1 VLITEI
7 NLLDANS
14 LSSFRKKRIVAP
26 FIGKCMQAETL
37 ANIIKAVNDYYQSK
51 NYITTQVKVP
61 KQNLQSGIFELQI
74 IEGKIEKISFGKD
87 RLIEKMQKF
96 TAFGNAEGDVLKI
109 DEINQGIYQIN
120 RLQSNQVVMKIE
132 PGNEIGASIIKID
145 NAQKFPAKFT
155 IGKDNLG
162 NKFTGVERT
171 NFSANF
177 DNLLFLNDNL
187 NLNYSTNLD
196 DESQIKDIKSFSS
209 SFSIPFKYN
218 TFSYDFSRSEFKGQN
233 SGQNALSTLTGF
245 SQSNKFTLDRVLL
258 NQTNLRL
265 STNAS
270 LTDKSSVSY
279 LNGDKISTSERKLSI
294 LNLGFAASSYI
305 NNATNIYFNPS
316 YSKGLKI
323 MNAKKDLSN
332 ISNITPKAQFD
343 VFKLYANFSKKFTL
357 PKINAPATFVSE
369 CSGQYA
375 KQTLFGS
382 EQFSVGGYYSVRG
395 FRESYING
403 DSGYYL
409 RNKINF
415 NIGSLITPDGLGFF
429 SKNLVHLNKFSVEPF
444 YDYGYVKNKYID
456 SGADGRLSGAGLKT
470 IFSNK
475 YFNASLTYSWATN
488 HSRLVTSNTK
498 ENKLVY
504 FEISASCC

>member
-1 VLITEI
+1 MNFPVQVI
-7 NLLDANS
+7 NQTTPAISVQVADSGVPAVTYEQIKQSLGRQVYEVTNLYIYSENINQLLGVIQYQIFDSNGNQNYSSIATTIDPYEGNS
-14 LSSFRKKRIVAP
+14 VAIDIDLRDYLQDFILNGNSSF
-26 FIGKCMQAETL
+26 
-37 ANIIKAVNDYYQSK
+37 S
-51 NYITTQVKVP
+51 TTILPNTYVQVKWYANRITNALGGGGLENFRQIEIDAHKPDFFNNYGSPISEIQETGLEMQGDLSVP
-61 KQNLQSGIFELQI
+61 ISEL
-74 IEGKIEKISFGKD
+74 KP
-87 RLIEKMQKF
+87 LH
-96 TAFGNAEGDVLKI
+96 
-109 DEINQGIYQIN
+109 
-120 RLQSNQVVMKIE
+120 
-132 PGNEIGASIIKID
+132 
-145 NAQKFPAKFT
+145 
-155 IGKDNLG
+155 
-162 NKFTGVERT
+162 
-171 NFSANF
+171 
-177 DNLLFLNDNL
+177 
-187 NLNYSTNLD
+187 

-233 SGQNALSTLTGF
+233 PGQNASSTLTGF

-270 LTDKSSVSY
+270 LTDKSSASY
-279 LNGDKISTSERKLSI
+279 LSGDKISTSERKLSI
-294 LNLGFAASSYI
+294 LNVGFAASSYI
-305 NNATNIYFNPS
+305 NNTTNIYFNPS

-357 PKINAPATFVSE
+357 PKINAPTTFVSE
-369 CSGQYA
+369 FSSQYA

-415 NIGSLITPDGLGFF
+415 NIGSLITPEGLGFF
-429 SKNLVHLNKFSVEPF
+429 SKNLVPLNKFSVEPF

-456 SGADGRLSGAGLKT
+456 SGADGRLAGAGLKT
-470 IFSNK
+470 IFNSK